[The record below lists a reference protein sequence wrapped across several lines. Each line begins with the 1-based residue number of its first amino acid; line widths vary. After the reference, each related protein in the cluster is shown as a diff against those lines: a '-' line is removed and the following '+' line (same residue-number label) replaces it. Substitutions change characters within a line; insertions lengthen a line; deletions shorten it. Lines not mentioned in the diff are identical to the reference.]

1 MKILN
6 PEARIFLPRLIEEM
20 DNIVNFTMGM
30 TLDEYKLDTKTRY
43 AVEHAIAIA
52 SEAAGNIKKND
63 PQAVKK
69 FSEFPFKELTDQRNI
84 SIHKYW
90 KVDDAIIW
98 ATATQDIAT
107 LQKEIRK
114 IFAQDLK
121 SLEGIAHTSV
131 LEIIGKHHTSQL
143 EKSDITDAIKAVLDG
158 DKSPH
163 NPSDKEP

>member
-69 FSEFPFKELTDQRNI
+69 FSEFPFKELTDQRINGTFPFTNTGR
-84 SIHKYW
+84 SMMLSFGLPPLR
-90 KVDDAIIW
+90 
-98 ATATQDIAT
+98 T
-107 LQKEIRK
+107 
-114 IFAQDLK
+114 
-121 SLEGIAHTSV
+121 
-131 LEIIGKHHTSQL
+131 
-143 EKSDITDAIKAVLDG
+143 
-158 DKSPH
+158 
-163 NPSDKEP
+163 